1 MNIKKAEKL
10 SSHIGIQSP
19 KSATIL
25 CFDDSIPYS
34 DENVKRFSE
43 ISSQSDGLRMQES
56 SLTDQIDAVLNHTD
70 NRYNNSIRLCDTPEI
85 FVQIGLSHLPMLYA
99 KKHLRDALKP
109 KNPKK
114 PHQHGLTVSQIK
126 NIPEWLAAPAIIF
139 DSISPNANGRNSIVT
154 VLNAVD
160 QDNAP
165 LLVTIM
171 PNGQGVYQLE
181 SIPANYITS
190 IYGKENNFATY
201 IERAATAG
209 NILFWD
215 KNKSQDLFSVLE
227 LQLPQGLKNLDS
239 NIIRKSTAI
248 VNSNLQIFDPKKP
261 ITSERR
267 ATMLA
272 AFAAKHNLEDL
283 NVFVKKDKS
292 YQSDGRAY
300 DLIVKDGKS
309 EVFSTL
315 LFTLEPGEIF
325 TESVLQ
331 SGLESLEASQELQDF
346 LASRAAQPSLFDQ
359 AEPQKVDTSV
369 NAESKST
376 KADDLAVGNV
386 ILYDGARR
394 KVASISEKSI
404 SLKNLDAPDFGGILT
419 GTSDVLAYDGWQEDM
434 ERKGFE
440 VLSKSEPVPEA
451 SKPITDDKLHAQKQG
466 TMDSYLYQVV
476 TDKARFIAQLLDD
489 ETPARIS
496 EDCDDKVLTYG
507 EMQAAAEGNDNF
519 RKRIELGMKVSE
531 LQFAK
536 AEFQRE
542 TGEMRKTVAAIPEQ
556 VAALRDRIDSIKCDI
571 ETVNRMR
578 NPEGKIEDLTVTTAT
593 GNTLTKQEDIN
604 LYLQGLLI
612 QKSNAPFNE
621 VPCFKING
629 FQVTV
634 ELVGLQQGVAFAVQ
648 GESPVAYRTAAEIHD
663 KSNNAQRLLNLLN
676 NGIANEKTKC
686 ENRIEKLNTDLIQA
700 TERLA
705 VAFPH
710 APIPDL
716 IDKKECDKIE
726 RKRRVRNERTKT

>member
-1 MNIKKAEKL
+1 MLHEGHRASGSHDSVTDKIAQAFAAQTENPSADQTDGFGKQKYASIPLSPAQEQKIQRNKEEDERFSQSIQAYLRGDYGNETVFRVGTTPYCMRIVGAKAIPVVISQSVLFNSLASGKASKAHTEGHDIPPETLEKIPEAIRNPIFVCRGHRPDTLAVICDLTDKEQRNLLVAFALDVQGAHSKVNRITTVFGKKNITQFVQKTIDSDGILAMNIKKAEKL

-34 DENVKRFSE
+34 DENVKKFSE

-139 DSISPNANGRNSIVT
+139 DFISPSANGRNSIVT

-165 LLVTIM
+165 LLVTIT

-181 SIPANYITS
+181 SIPANCITS

-227 LQLPQGLKNLDS
+227 LQLPQGLKDLDS
-239 NIIRKSTAI
+239 NIIIRKSTAI

-267 ATMLA
+267 AAMLA

-292 YQSDGRAY
+292 YRSDGRAY

-315 LFTLEPGEIF
+315 LFTLEPGEVF

-331 SGLESLEASQELQDF
+331 TRRLLP
-346 LASRAAQPSLFDQ
+346 AAQGSGRVLQ
-359 AEPQKVDTSV
+359 RTGAAESV
-369 NAESKST
+369 CSKST
-376 KADDLAVGNV
+376 LRTTACTAC
-386 ILYDGARR
+386 
-394 KVASISEKSI
+394 
-404 SLKNLDAPDFGGILT
+404 GGC
-419 GTSDVLAYDGWQEDM
+419 
-434 ERKGFE
+434 K
-440 VLSKSEPVPEA
+440 
-451 SKPITDDKLHAQKQG
+451 
-466 TMDSYLYQVV
+466 
-476 TDKARFIAQLLDD
+476 
-489 ETPARIS
+489 
-496 EDCDDKVLTYG
+496 
-507 EMQAAAEGNDNF
+507 
-519 RKRIELGMKVSE
+519 
-531 LQFAK
+531 
-536 AEFQRE
+536 
-542 TGEMRKTVAAIPEQ
+542 AAIHSECCS
-556 VAALRDRIDSIKCDI
+556 AAHHSVL
-571 ETVNRMR
+571 
-578 NPEGKIEDLTVTTAT
+578 
-593 GNTLTKQEDIN
+593 
-604 LYLQGLLI
+604 
-612 QKSNAPFNE
+612 
-621 VPCFKING
+621 
-629 FQVTV
+629 
-634 ELVGLQQGVAFAVQ
+634 
-648 GESPVAYRTAAEIHD
+648 H
-663 KSNNAQRLLNLLN
+663 
-676 NGIANEKTKC
+676 
-686 ENRIEKLNTDLIQA
+686 DLICKGQSA
-700 TERLA
+700 DASTQPAEAIRM
-705 VAFPH
+705 
-710 APIPDL
+710 
-716 IDKKECDKIE
+716 DKRC
-726 RKRRVRNERTKT
+726 RTGCPAGTKPKNQ

>member
-1 MNIKKAEKL
+1 
-10 SSHIGIQSP
+10 
-19 KSATIL
+19 
-25 CFDDSIPYS
+25 
-34 DENVKRFSE
+34 
-43 ISSQSDGLRMQES
+43 MQES

-165 LLVTIM
+165 LLVTIT

-201 IERAATAG
+201 IERAATAE

-227 LQLPQGLKNLDS
+227 LQLPQGLKDLDS
-239 NIIRKSTAI
+239 NIIIRKSTAI

-292 YQSDGRAY
+292 YRSDGRAY

-315 LFTLEPGEIF
+315 LFTLNPGEIF

-359 AEPQKVDTSV
+359 TDPQKVDTSV

-376 KADDLAVGNV
+376 KIADLAAGDV
-386 ILYDGARR
+386 ILYERVDTS
-394 KVASISEKSI
+394 VNFTPELTEKA
-404 SLKNLDAPDFGGILT
+404 KKFGQM
-419 GTSDVLAYDGWQEDM
+419 S
-434 ERKGFE
+434 R
-440 VLSKSEPVPEA
+440 
-451 SKPITDDKLHAQKQG
+451 
-466 TMDSYLYQVV
+466 
-476 TDKARFIAQLLDD
+476 
-489 ETPARIS
+489 
-496 EDCDDKVLTYG
+496 
-507 EMQAAAEGNDNF
+507 
-519 RKRIELGMKVSE
+519 
-531 LQFAK
+531 
-536 AEFQRE
+536 
-542 TGEMRKTVAAIPEQ
+542 PEQ
-556 VAALRDRIDSIKCDI
+556 LYRQLSEMYPQMVSGEHTYECPL
-571 ETVNRMR
+571 
-578 NPEGKIEDLTVTTAT
+578 PGKID
-593 GNTLTKQEDIN
+593 TK
-604 LYLQGLLI
+604 
-612 QKSNAPFNE
+612 KHT
-621 VPCFKING
+621 K
-629 FQVTV
+629 V
-634 ELVGLQQGVAFAVQ
+634 E
-648 GESPVAYRTAAEIHD
+648 
-663 KSNNAQRLLNLLN
+663 
-676 NGIANEKTKC
+676 
-686 ENRIEKLNTDLIQA
+686 
-700 TERLA
+700 
-705 VAFPH
+705 
-710 APIPDL
+710 
-716 IDKKECDKIE
+716 
-726 RKRRVRNERTKT
+726 